1 MTTLWHGRFKGGP
14 AEALQALNDS
24 ISFDIR
30 MYKEDIEGSRAH
42 VRMLERV
49 GLISES
55 DREKILDAL
64 DQTEKEIDEEKFVF
78 ESSDEDIHT
87 AVERRVTEIAGDA
100 GARLHTGRS
109 RNDQVATDLRLW
121 VKREMKEI
129 SGLVLDFQETL
140 LTHAKQ
146 SKDSYLP
153 GYTHMQQAQPVL
165 LSHYLLAHGWALSR
179 DLDRLFEALTRADI
193 SPLGA
198 GALAGSS
205 LPLDPD
211 GVAEDLGFSHRFN
224 NSLDAVS
231 DRDFVVDALYAL
243 ALLGVHLSRIGEE
256 LILWSS
262 TEFGF
267 VELDDAFSTGSSMLP
282 QKKNPDIA
290 ELARGKAGR
299 LIGHLSG
306 LLATLKGLPL
316 AYNKDLQEDKEPL
329 FDACDT
335 VRLLLLALNG
345 MVDTM
350 KFNSEVM
357 KQHADNPN
365 SAAIDLAEYL
375 VAKGIPFREA
385 HAIVGSHVAASIEE
399 GTDLADIVSSDERL
413 GPEAAA
419 LLAPGAAVNRRTSP
433 GGAGPEAVKVQIKEF
448 QIQLDSQRERLKSDI

>member
-1 MTTLWHGRFKGGP
+1 M
-14 AEALQALNDS
+14 
-24 ISFDIR
+24 
-30 MYKEDIEGSRAH
+30 
-42 VRMLERV
+42 
-49 GLISES
+49 
-55 DREKILDAL
+55 
-64 DQTEKEIDEEKFVF
+64 
-78 ESSDEDIHT
+78 
-87 AVERRVTEIAGDA
+87 TEIAGDA

-165 LSHYLLAHGWALSR
+165 LSHHLLAHGWALSR

-231 DRDFVVDALYAL
+231 DRDFVVYALYAL
-243 ALLGVHLSRIGEE
+243 TLLGVHLSRIGEE

-267 VELDDAFSTGSSMLP
+267 VELDDAFSTGSSLLP

-385 HAIVGSHVAASIEE
+385 HAIVGTHVAASIEE
-399 GTDLADIVSSDERL
+399 LSLIH
-413 GPEAAA
+413 
-419 LLAPGAAVNRRTSP
+419 
-433 GGAGPEAVKVQIKEF
+433 I
-448 QIQLDSQRERLKSDI
+448 